1 MSSKDLG
8 KAGEDIACRYLKK
21 QNYQIIERNFFYNG
35 GEIDII
41 AFDIEKNEL
50 VFFEV
55 KTRSNKAYGLPSES
69 VDNFKIKRILRG
81 AKFYMHIHSLEN
93 VFVRFDV
100 LELFFVNDRY
110 LVNHLKQILWNHID
124 VLD

>member
-1 MSSKDLG
+1 MRFFVSSKDFG
-8 KAGEDIACRYLKK
+8 RAGEDIACRYLKK

-110 LVNHLKQILWNHID
+110 LVNHLKQIL
-124 VLD
+124 

>member
-8 KAGEDIACRYLKK
+8 RAGEDIACRYLKK

>member
-8 KAGEDIACRYLKK
+8 KTGEDIACRYLKK

-55 KTRSNKAYGLPSES
+55 KTRSNKAYGLPSEA

-110 LVNHLKQILWNHID
+110 LVNHLKQILWNNID

>member
-8 KAGEDIACRYLKK
+8 RAGEDIACRYLKK

-41 AFDIEKNEL
+41 AFDIERNEL

>member
-1 MSSKDLG
+1 MRFFVSSKDLG
-8 KAGEDIACRYLKK
+8 RAGEDIACRYLKK

-110 LVNHLKQILWNHID
+110 LVNHLKQIL
-124 VLD
+124 

>member
-1 MSSKDLG
+1 MSSKDFG
-8 KAGEDIACRYLKK
+8 RAGEDIACRYLKK

-110 LVNHLKQILWNHID
+110 LVNQLKQILWNHID

>member
-1 MSSKDLG
+1 MSSKDFG

-55 KTRSNKAYGLPSES
+55 KTRSNKAYGLPSEA

-110 LVNHLKQILWNHID
+110 LVNHLKQIL
-124 VLD
+124 

>member
-1 MSSKDLG
+1 MSSKDFG
-8 KAGEDIACRYLKK
+8 RAGEDIACRYLKK

-50 VFFEV
+50 FFFEV

-110 LVNHLKQILWNHID
+110 LVNHLKQIL
-124 VLD
+124 

>member
-1 MSSKDLG
+1 MSSKDFG
-8 KAGEDIACRYLKK
+8 RAGEDIACRYLKK